1 MDHCSAVEGDNCSSL
16 LLTAL
21 RGHKKPVT
29 CLESDRCSVLI
40 SGSSDRTC
48 RLWDL
53 KSHKTF
59 KCIYGC
65 FDDEI
70 EMVRLGSEAHI
81 VYVQSGNT
89 IQSFDMRYDGLL
101 SKQPI
106 ASLRLNIDG
115 DGISTIALNSRKNLL
130 AIGMDSGNIN
140 LVHVDKAGEFCADKG
155 ETRYRKLS
163 RVHSNVLSTVI
174 FREDHQTEL
183 LSGGFDYTAAVWD
196 IGRGRPKASL
206 VFQPADPSSGS
217 TMMNPPFVMGL
228 EYFMDNKYV
237 VSSVGDGT
245 IRLLRSRDLQL
256 MTSIAAHSC
265 MITALSCN
273 GRHVVTG
280 GVDAKIHSFVLE
292 EAANDELTKKEATTQ
307 SSNKALRSQ
316 KTTTRVEEPPPSL
329 KRTFS
334 ISHTSKINS
343 IVSLFQ
349 SSTMEGSPVD
359 LFIADTSSDISLYSL
374 KQ

>member
-1 MDHCSAVEGDNCSSL
+1 MDDCSAVEGDCSSF

-70 EMVRLGSEAHI
+70 EMVRLGSDTHA
-81 VYVQSGNT
+81 VYVQSGNA

-130 AIGMDSGNIN
+130 AIGMDSGNIT
-140 LVHVDKAGEFCADKG
+140 LVHVDKAGEFCADSG
-155 ETRYRKLS
+155 GTRYRKLS
-163 RVHSNVLSTVI
+163 RVHSNVLSTVL
-174 FREDHQTEL
+174 FRDDHQTEL

-206 VFQPADPSSGS
+206 VFQPADPSSGC

-228 EYFMDNKYV
+228 EYCLDNKYIV
-237 VSSVGDGT
+237 AAVGDGT
-245 IRLLRSRDLQL
+245 IRLLKSRDLQL

-280 GVDAKIHSFVLE
+280 GVDAKIHSFILE
-292 EAANDELTKKEATTQ
+292 EAANDELTKEATTQ
-307 SSNKALRSQ
+307 STPSANKALRSQ
-316 KTTTRVEEPPPSL
+316 KTTRVEEPPSL

-334 ISHTSKINS
+334 ISHTAKINS

-349 SSTMEGSPVD
+349 DSTMEGSPVD
-359 LFIADTSSDISLYSL
+359 LFIADTTCDISLYSL

>member
-1 MDHCSAVEGDNCSSL
+1 MDHCSAVEGDCSSFS
-16 LLTAL
+16 LTAL
-21 RGHKKPVT
+21 CGHKKPVT

-53 KSHKTF
+53 KSHKTI

-70 EMVRLGSEAHI
+70 EMVRLGSDAHT

-89 IQSFDMRYDGLL
+89 IQSFDMRFDGLL

-115 DGISTIALNSRKNLL
+115 DGISTIALNSRKDLL

-140 LVHVDKAGEFCADKG
+140 LVHVNKAGEFCADKG
-155 ETRYRKLS
+155 GTRYRKLS
-163 RVHSNVLSTVI
+163 RVHSNVLSTVL

-206 VFQPADPSSGS
+206 VFQPADSSSGS

-228 EYFMDNKYV
+228 EYFLDNKYV
-237 VSSVGDGT
+237 VAAVGDGT

-273 GRHVVTG
+273 GRHIVTG
-280 GVDAKIHSFVLE
+280 GVDAKIHSFVME
-292 EAANDELTKKEATTQ
+292 EAAPSDELTKEATQ
-307 SSNKALRSQ
+307 SANKAVRPQ
-316 KTTTRVEEPPPSL
+316 KTIRVEDTPSL

-334 ISHTSKINS
+334 ISHASKINS